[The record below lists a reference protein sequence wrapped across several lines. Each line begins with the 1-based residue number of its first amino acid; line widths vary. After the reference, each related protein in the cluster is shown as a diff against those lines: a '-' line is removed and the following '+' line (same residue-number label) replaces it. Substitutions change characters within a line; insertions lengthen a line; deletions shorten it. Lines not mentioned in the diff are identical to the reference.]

1 MFICIFII
9 LSLSVFVSLFVSFY
23 FYFQWFSSVTKPL
36 PWWIPQSVSVLYGCQ
51 QEVGTLCDLLVVA
64 DVTDASVQWDHV
76 TGHHVETKLF
86 HRGLDR
92 VLVLRAQDQWLGS
105 FPWTARDTRRFG
117 LLGLQVSQD
126 ALLQDGAAVGMG
138 VCLEGGILPLDH
150 LLLIGL
156 LTGML
161 RLLLT
166 SCRRQCWEGWI
177 HKTSFSL
184 QNGQCTWL
192 LQLRL
197 SLVQNV
203 LIQWQF
209 QCRFDVRTIFLFI
222 AEVLKPVSTTTKTNQ
237 FLHSTKLQFSIL
249 LLIRFSI

>member
-1 MFICIFII
+1 MFICIFIYFYLYLCLYLYFYLFI
-9 LSLSVFVSLFVSFY
+9 FISSDFLLLRSLCPGGSLS
-23 FYFQWFSSVTKPL
+23 
-36 PWWIPQSVSVLYGCQ
+36 QSASVLYGSQ

-86 HRGLDR
+86 DRGLDR

-105 FPWTARDTRRFG
+105 FPWTARDTRWFG

-126 ALLQDGAAVGMG
+126 ALLQDGAAVGMR

-177 HKTSFSL
+177 HKTSFLL
-184 QNGQCTWL
+184 QNGLCAWL
-192 LQLRL
+192 LQLGL
-197 SLVQNV
+197 SSVQNV
-203 LIQWQF
+203 LKQWQF
-209 QCRFDVRTIFLFI
+209 QCRFDVRTI
-222 AEVLKPVSTTTKTNQ
+222 LKQVTTTTKTNQ

-249 LLIRFSI
+249 LLIQFNI